1 MPLMEAA
8 MGMMGVYDADVA
20 LGPGDPPVIP
30 PGHSASVMVES
41 GPGYRSISV
50 VGMLA
55 TTNDSF
61 FAVSGV
67 QVPAPAFLFFSAPRS
82 KTLNAPAYD
91 AGSEANSESCE
102 FIPGPPCGNHVH
114 DAAEAEGFI
123 HISNG
128 IQGTGDVNASESDW
142 RNPVARV
149 TITRVD

>member
-67 QVPAPAFLFFSAPRS
+67 QVPAPAFLFFPR
-82 KTLNAPAYD
+82 LDPR
-91 AGSEANSESCE
+91 
-102 FIPGPPCGNHVH
+102 P
-114 DAAEAEGFI
+114 
-123 HISNG
+123 
-128 IQGTGDVNASESDW
+128 
-142 RNPVARV
+142 
-149 TITRVD
+149 

>member
-102 FIPGPPCGNHVH
+102 FIPGPPLW
-114 DAAEAEGFI
+114 
-123 HISNG
+123 
-128 IQGTGDVNASESDW
+128 ESC
-142 RNPVARV
+142 P
-149 TITRVD
+149 